1 MTKDRADNILE
12 LIGSTPL
19 VKLNRIVEDSMA
31 DIYAKLEFFNPG
43 GSINDRI

>member
-1 MTKDRADNILE
+1 MTKDRAENILE

-31 DIYAKLEFFNPG
+31 DYLCKTGILQSRRKY
-43 GSINDRI
+43 